1 MPTTLKQIDA
11 KIATFTTNRAK
22 LQTLGHEIAMMIFL
36 HAAPAAVG
44 PDCMGTGDCT
54 RAIKLAKAMPKSWAT
69 QIENWL
75 IANTPIRVVTKN
87 DKCEYDPAY
96 KKLSAED
103 KLTWWKLEQANTT
116 PFYELEE
123 PESATTILDFA
134 ALLKMVSGLSARIEK
149 KIEAGEVKP
158 EDVLSAQ
165 AVAVALSGLKVEKV
179 VGTATND
186 DTKTPKA
193 KAEKPAP
200 LAKAA

>member
-22 LQTLGHEIAMMIFL
+22 LQTLGHEIAMMIFR
-36 HAAPAAVG
+36 HAAPVAAG
-44 PDCMGTGDCT
+44 ADCMGTGDCT
-54 RAIKLAKAMPKSWAT
+54 RAIKLAKAMPKSWST

-96 KKLSAED
+96 KKLTVEE
-103 KLTWWKLEQANTT
+103 KLGWWKLEQANTT

-123 PESATTILDFA
+123 PESQTTILDFA
-134 ALLKMVSGLSARIEK
+134 ALLKLVTGLSTRIEK
-149 KIEAGEVKP
+149 KIADGQVKP

-165 AVAVALSGLKVEKV
+165 AVAVALAGLKVEKV
-179 VGTATND
+179 VVTATND
-186 DTKTPKA
+186 DTTVADK
-193 KAEKPAP
+193 P